1 MSESLISRTPPPAL
15 PIPGDNVDKRYI
27 DSQNNVLRLYFGRVS
42 NAINNVTGHLGGRF
56 LDVANGVFFST
67 VNQPI
72 AVADT
77 GQVVTF
83 NNTYLNH
90 GVSIN
95 GVSNSQITVE
105 NSGVYNFQFS
115 AQPTSNSGSTK
126 NVYLWIARDGTD
138 IGYTGKQVALQ
149 GSADVHDMTYSFNI
163 DMLAGQY
170 LEMKW
175 SSSSIDTSLTAQTAS
190 TPHPGVPSAVMT
202 VTLVSAL
209 PDTLP
214 TPP

>member
-15 PIPGDNVDKRYI
+15 PIPGDNIDKRYI

-72 AVADT
+72 ATVNT

-105 NSGVYNFQFS
+105 YSGVYNFQFS
-115 AQPTSNSGSTK
+115 AQPTSNSASTK
-126 NVYLWIARDGTD
+126 IVYLWIARDGTD
-138 IGYTGKQVALQ
+138 IGYTGKQFTVQ
-149 GSADVHDMTYSFNI
+149 GSADVHDMVYSFNI

-175 SSSSIDTSLTAQTAS
+175 SSDDVDTSLTAQTAS

-202 VTLVSAL
+202 VNLVSAL

>member
-15 PIPGDNVDKRYI
+15 PIPSDNVDKRYI

-56 LDVANGVFFST
+56 IDQANGVFYST
-67 VNQPI
+67 ADQPI
-72 AVADT
+72 AVVDT
-77 GQVVTF
+77 GQVITF

-90 GVSIN
+90 GVTVT
-95 GVSNSQITVE
+95 GASNSQVTVE
-105 NSGVYNFQFS
+105 YSGIYNFQFS
-115 AQPTSNSGSTK
+115 AQLTSNSASTK
-126 NVYLWIARDGTD
+126 IIYLWIARDGTD
-138 IGYTGKQVALQ
+138 IGYSGKEFVLQ
-149 GSADVHDMTYSFNI
+149 GAADVHNKTYSFSI

-175 SSSSIDTSLTAQTAS
+175 SSDDIDTSLEAQTAS
-190 TPHPGVPSAVMT
+190 SPHPGVPSAIMSVS
-202 VTLVSAL
+202 LVSAL

>member
-15 PIPGDNVDKRYI
+15 PIPGDNIDKRYI

-72 AVADT
+72 ATINT

-105 NSGVYNFQFS
+105 YSGVYNFQFS
-115 AQPTSNSGSTK
+115 AQPTSNSASTK
-126 NVYLWIARDGTD
+126 IVYLWIARDGTD
-138 IGYTGKQVALQ
+138 IGYTGKQFTVQ
-149 GSADVHDMTYSFNI
+149 GSADVHDMVYSFNI

-175 SSSSIDTSLTAQTAS
+175 SSDDVDTALTAQTAS

-202 VTLVSAL
+202 VNLVSAL

>member
-15 PIPGDNVDKRYI
+15 PIPGDNIDKRYI

-72 AVADT
+72 ATINT

-105 NSGVYNFQFS
+105 YSGVYNFQFS
-115 AQPTSNSGSTK
+115 AQPTSNSASTK
-126 NVYLWIARDGTD
+126 IVYLWIARDGTD
-138 IGYTGKQVALQ
+138 IGYTGKQFTLQ
-149 GSADVHDMTYSFNI
+149 GSADVHDMVYSFNI

-175 SSSSIDTSLTAQTAS
+175 SSDDVNTSLTTQTAS

-202 VTLVSAL
+202 VNLVSAL

>member
-1 MSESLISRTPPPAL
+1 
-15 PIPGDNVDKRYI
+15 
-27 DSQNNVLRLYFGRVS
+27 LYFGRVS

-72 AVADT
+72 ATVNT

-105 NSGVYNFQFS
+105 YSGVYNFQFS
-115 AQPTSNSGSTK
+115 AQPTSNSASTK
-126 NVYLWIARDGTD
+126 IIYLWIARDGTD
-138 IGYTGKQVALQ
+138 IGYTGKQFTVQ
-149 GSADVHDMTYSFNI
+149 GSADVHDMVYSFNI

-175 SSSSIDTSLTAQTAS
+175 SSDDVDTSLTAQTAS

-202 VTLVSAL
+202 VNLVSAL